1 MLTIIISFTGS
12 FKDEPLARWLL
23 KHNPIEKEY
32 GEAVNNFIS
41 SCAGYCVATYV
52 IGICDRHNDNIMVKK
67 TGITYIPTPT
77 HLLTNP

>member
-1 MLTIIISFTGS
+1 MLLHHISRQFSYFFVFLGS

-23 KHNPIEKEY
+23 KHNPVEKEY
-32 GEAVNNFIS
+32 GEAVNNFVA

-67 TGITYIPTPT
+67 TGR
-77 HLLTNP
+77 